1 MRRVCMGMVVFG
13 VLAGCNTTKYYERE
27 KLTHPCMKLD
37 ADGRVVFIRNKVEA
51 AREGAFG
58 GFGGASVGSCGC
70 Q

>member
-1 MRRVCMGMVVFG
+1 MRLIVLLGALG
-13 VLAGCNTTKYYERE
+13 VLAGCNTTKFYQRER
-27 KLTHPCMKLD
+27 LSHPCMKLD

-58 GFGGASVGSCGC
+58 GFGGAAVGSCGC